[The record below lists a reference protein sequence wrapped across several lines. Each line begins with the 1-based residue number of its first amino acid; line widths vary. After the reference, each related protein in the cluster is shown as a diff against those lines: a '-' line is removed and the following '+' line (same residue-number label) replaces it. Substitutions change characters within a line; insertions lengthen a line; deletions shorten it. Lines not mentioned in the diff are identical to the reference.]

1 VAQIGF
7 GVKHLGWHIGT
18 VDRAGAAVVEVPFAV
33 ARSVGHIRAA
43 SSYGCEIYGK
53 PPSLS
58 KLSRRH
64 QKICID
70 VLISSLPLNSIHVPG
85 NGNLAKGEPI
95 QMAAKDLDRMSLRE
109 LQEFELKVQ
118 KARAS
123 AQERNRA
130 DLRKKIE
137 TMVADAGFKLSDIFS
152 GRGGK
157 GRTVAAKYA
166 NPDDPSETWTGR
178 GRKPRWLTAK
188 IGEGAKIEKFLIK

>member
-1 VAQIGF
+1 MA
-7 GVKHLGWHIGT
+7 VK
-18 VDRAGAAVVEVPFAV
+18 D
-33 ARSVGHIRAA
+33 
-43 SSYGCEIYGK
+43 
-53 PPSLS
+53 
-58 KLSRRH
+58 
-64 QKICID
+64 
-70 VLISSLPLNSIHVPG
+70 
-85 NGNLAKGEPI
+85 
-95 QMAAKDLDRMSLRE
+95 MAAKDLDRMSLRE

-123 AQERNRA
+123 AQERNRM

-137 TMVADAGFKLSDIFS
+137 TMVTDAGFKLSDIFG

-188 IGEGAKIEKFLIK
+188 IQEGAKMEKFLIK